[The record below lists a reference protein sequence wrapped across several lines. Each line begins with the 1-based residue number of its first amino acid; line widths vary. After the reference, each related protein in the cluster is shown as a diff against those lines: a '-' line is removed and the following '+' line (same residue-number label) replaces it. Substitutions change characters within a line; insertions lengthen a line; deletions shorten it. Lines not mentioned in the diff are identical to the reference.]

1 MKNQGNYINYS
12 ELYFTSEAEREKY
25 LILSKDNWTDDIFLS
40 LKQKGLLRKSVTKIW
55 KVNGLA
61 KLGIL
66 FEYCDK
72 DAFERCEMEISDL
85 TRKHGLKFSM
95 SVRTLRG
102 IEIDEWIS
110 KTERQTAY
118 EEH

>member
-12 ELYFTSEAEREKY
+12 ALHFTRNAEQEKY
-25 LILSKDNWTDDIFLS
+25 MKLSKDYWTDDVFVS
-40 LKQKGLLRKSVTKIW
+40 QKQNGLIRKSITKIW
-55 KVNGLA
+55 NVEGQA
-61 KLGIL
+61 KLGLL

-72 DAFERCEMEISDL
+72 NAFERCEMEIRDL
-85 TRKHGLKFSM
+85 TNKYTFKFSM

-102 IEIDEWIS
+102 IELQEWTS
-110 KTERQTAY
+110 ETEKQVMY

>member
-12 ELYFTSEAEREKY
+12 ELHFTSNAEREKY
-25 LILSKDNWTDDIFLS
+25 LKLSKDYWTDDIFIS

-55 KVNGLA
+55 NVDGQA

-72 DAFERCEMEISDL
+72 NAFERCEMEIRDL
-85 TRKHGLKFSM
+85 TRKHGFKFSM

-102 IEIDEWIS
+102 IEIDEWTS
-110 KTERQTAY
+110 ETNRQTAY